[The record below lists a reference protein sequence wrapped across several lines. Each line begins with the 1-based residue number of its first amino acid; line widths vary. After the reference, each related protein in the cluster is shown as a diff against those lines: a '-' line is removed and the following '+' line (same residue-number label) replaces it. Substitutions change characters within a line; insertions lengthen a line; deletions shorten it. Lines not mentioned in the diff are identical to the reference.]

1 MSVVCIQSC
10 GEAKSRGTTSI
21 RRKEKR
27 KKKKTHSLREGKGSS
42 RGASGRWKMRAAEVG
57 TAMPKLFILLA
68 YAYTG

>member
-1 MSVVCIQSC
+1 LFVFRAVERPNQEEQPQLGGRRSV
-10 GEAKSRGTTSI
+10 
-21 RRKEKR
+21 

-68 YAYTG
+68 YVYAG